1 MPKRSVQVEIQ
12 GQKYAVRSDLD
23 PKYIAELAAYLDERM
38 RLAARE
44 LASADPLRVAVMA
57 ALNVA
62 DELFHARS
70 VTGGT
75 TSHLAARTIE
85 IERILDGALAAA
97 GVRPAGGAGSHAK
110 ARESA

>member
-1 MPKRSVQVEIQ
+1 MSKRVVHVDIQ

-23 PKYIAELAAYLDERM
+23 PQYIGELAVYLDEKM

-62 DELFHARS
+62 DELFHARAEA
-70 VTGGT
+70 GGSNGRIT
-75 TSHLAARTIE
+75 ARTIE
-85 IERILDGALAAA
+85 LERILDVALAAA
-97 GVRPAGGAGSHAK
+97 GVRPAGSPAK

>member
-1 MPKRSVQVEIQ
+1 MTPKRVVHVDIQ

-23 PKYIAELAAYLDERM
+23 PQYIAELAAYLDEKM

-62 DELFHARS
+62 DELFHARDEA
-70 VTGGT
+70 GGT
-75 TSHLAARTIE
+75 RGRLAARTTE
-85 IERILDGALAAA
+85 LERILDGALAAA
-97 GVRPAGGAGSHAK
+97 GARPGAAAHAAK

>member
-1 MPKRSVQVEIQ
+1 MPKRVVHIDIQ

-23 PKYIAELAAYLDERM
+23 PQYIGELAAYLDEKM

-62 DELFHARS
+62 DELFHARAE
-70 VTGGT
+70 TGGKAT
-75 TSHLAARTIE
+75 RLAARTIE
-85 IERILDGALAAA
+85 IERILDGALSAA
-97 GVRPAGGAGSHAK
+97 GVRPAGGHAK

>member
-1 MPKRSVQVEIQ
+1 MSKRVVHVDIQ

-23 PKYIAELAAYLDERM
+23 AQYIGELAAYLDEKM

-44 LASADPLRVAVMA
+44 LASAEPLRVAVMA

-62 DELFHARS
+62 DELFHARAEA
-70 VTGGT
+70 GGT
-75 TSHLAARTIE
+75 TGRLTARTIE

-97 GVRPAGGAGSHAK
+97 GVRSTGNASK
-110 ARESA
+110 ARETA

>member
-1 MPKRSVQVEIQ
+1 MPKRVVHVDIQ

-23 PKYIAELAAYLDERM
+23 PQYISELAAYLDEKM

-62 DELFHARS
+62 DELFHARAEA
-70 VTGGT
+70 GGT
-75 TSHLAARTIE
+75 STRLAARTIE

-97 GVRPAGGAGSHAK
+97 GVRSAGSAK

>member
-1 MPKRSVQVEIQ
+1 MSKRVVHIDIQ

-23 PKYIAELAAYLDERM
+23 PQYIGEVAVFVDEKM

-57 ALNVA
+57 AMNIT
-62 DELFHARS
+62 DELFRQRNT
-70 VTGGT
+70 VDGT
-75 TSHLAARTIE
+75 NGKLTARTIE
-85 IERILDGALAAA
+85 IERMVDAALANA
-97 GVRPAGGAGSHAK
+97 GVRTTAATK